1 MLFVK
6 KALTAILI
14 IFLIVLLL
22 AVAYVAYVF
31 ISYHRIDDNLA
42 IEPVNNRSDD
52 LKSDSELTLV
62 SWNIGFGA
70 YNEDYSFFMD
80 GGEHARAYS
89 KEICESNIS
98 TVIES
103 LKTMQPDIALI
114 QEIDTR
120 ATRSYK
126 VNQVDMVVNAFDGHS
141 TAFAQNYDSPYLFYP
156 FRQPIGASES
166 GILTLANASITDSTR
181 YSLPIEKGF
190 RKLLDLDRC
199 YSLQHIPVAN
209 GKTLALF
216 NFHLSAYTADG
227 TIATE
232 QLKIIIDHMQQEYD
246 KGNYVIAGGDF
257 NKDVW
262 GNSSAYTG
270 ISGEDYSWAQPFPTE
285 LLNEKF
291 TLVNSVNEEN
301 PVLSCRD
308 TRAPYE
314 KGKTFEVTLD
324 GFIVSDNVEV
334 VSCRVVDE
342 GFKVSDHNPIMMKI
356 TLK

>member
-1 MLFVK
+1 MK

-14 IFLIVLLL
+14 ILLIVLLI
-22 AVAYVAYVF
+22 AAAYVAYVF

-42 IEPVNNRSDD
+42 IEPANNRSDD
-52 LKSDSELTLV
+52 LESDTELTFV

-89 KEICESNIS
+89 KEICESNVN
-98 TVIES
+98 TVIER
-103 LKTMQPDIALI
+103 LKAMQPDIALI

-126 VNQVDMVVNAFDGHS
+126 VNQCDMVMQAFDSHS
-141 TAFAQNYDSPYLFYP
+141 AAFAQNYDSAYLFYP

-166 GILTLANASITDSTR
+166 GILTLANAEITDSTR

-190 RKLLDLDRC
+190 RKILDLDRC
-199 YSLQHIPVAN
+199 YSLQHIPLDN
-209 GKTLALF
+209 GKILALF
-216 NFHLSAYTADG
+216 NLHLSAYTADG

-232 QLKIIIDHMQQEYD
+232 QLEIILGHMQQEYD
-246 KGNYVIAGGDF
+246 KGHYVIAGGDF
-257 NKDVW
+257 NKDMW

-270 ISGEDYSWAQPFPTE
+270 ISGEDYSWAKPFPVE
-285 LLNEKF
+285 LLNENF
-291 TLVNSVNEEN
+291 SLVSSVNEEN

-334 VSCRVVDE
+334 TSCSVIDE
-342 GFKVSDHNPIMMKI
+342 GFKVSDHNPIMMKLV
-356 TLK
+356 LK

>member
-1 MLFVK
+1 MK

-14 IFLIVLLL
+14 ILLVVLLI
-22 AVAYVAYVF
+22 AAAYVAYVF
-31 ISYHRIDDNLA
+31 ISYHRIDDNLP
-42 IEPVNNRSDD
+42 IEPVNNRDD
-52 LKSDSELTLV
+52 KLKSNTELTFV

-70 YNEDYSFFMD
+70 YNDDYSFFMD

-89 KEICESNIS
+89 KEVCEANVN
-98 TVIES
+98 TVIER
-103 LKTMQPDIALI
+103 LKAMQPDIALI

-120 ATRSYK
+120 STRSYK
-126 VNQVDMVVNAFDGHS
+126 VNQRDMVIDAFDGH
-141 TAFAQNYDSPYLFYP
+141 TAAFAQNYDSAYLFYP

-166 GILTLANASITDSTR
+166 GILALVNAEITDSTR

-190 RKLLDLDRC
+190 RKILDLDRC
-199 YSLQHIPVAN
+199 YSVQHIPMDN

-216 NFHLSAYTADG
+216 NLHLSAYTADG

-232 QLKIIIDHMQQEYD
+232 QLEIILNHMQQEYD

-257 NKDVW
+257 NKDMW

-270 ISGEDYSWAQPFPTE
+270 ISGEDYSWAKPFPTE
-285 LLNEKF
+285 LLNEHF
-291 TLVNSVNEEN
+291 ALISSVDEEN

-308 TRAPYE
+308 TAAPYE
-314 KGKTFEVTLD
+314 TGKTFEVTLD

-334 VSCRVVDE
+334 SSCCVMDE
-342 GFKVSDHNPIMMKI
+342 GFKVSDHNPIMMKL